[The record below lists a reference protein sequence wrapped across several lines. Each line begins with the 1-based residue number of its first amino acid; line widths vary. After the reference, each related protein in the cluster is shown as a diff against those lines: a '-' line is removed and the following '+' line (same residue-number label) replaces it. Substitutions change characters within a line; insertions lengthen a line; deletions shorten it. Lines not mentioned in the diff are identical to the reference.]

1 LLTADLVHVR
11 RRGDRLSVVP
21 LPEALR
27 PRAREL
33 AATVLDL
40 VRAHIGLPRGALLEA
55 WSQVAV
61 APGEQRL
68 ARGLCK
74 LALDACAFEEGAE
87 LDPVELRHELFAAAA
102 AARASGRDVD
112 RQALLAEMASR
123 RAVAVDAIEEALYSD
138 LPSAHVLRQADLP
151 SPDGLLALHE
161 LSSHQ
166 AVLLRATHV
175 QARVFSVS
183 GNAYRALF
191 RTLKFHRL
199 LYRISK
205 LERETGY
212 TIDLDGPMSLFEQTT
227 KYGLNLALA
236 LPAIMT
242 CDAWEV
248 RADVRWGKDRR
259 PLRYQLKGGKESVLV
274 DHAIALPDEVAALLA
289 DLRQQETPWQ
299 ASPSEV
305 ILGLPGIGVCVP
317 DLEFVHRESGQRV
330 FLEVLGFWSRAA
342 VWKRVEM
349 AEAGLPFPVVFALS
363 KHLRVSEEA
372 LPHEAPA
379 ALYVYARTLNARAV
393 LERVAAVG
401 EKALHHRER

>member
-1 LLTADLVHVR
+1 
-11 RRGDRLSVVP
+11 
-21 LPEALR
+21 
-27 PRAREL
+27 
-33 AATVLDL
+33 
-40 VRAHIGLPRGALLEA
+40 
-55 WSQVAV
+55 
-61 APGEQRL
+61 
-68 ARGLCK
+68 
-74 LALDACAFEEGAE
+74 
-87 LDPVELRHELFAAAA
+87 
-102 AARASGRDVD
+102 
-112 RQALLAEMASR
+112 
-123 RAVAVDAIEEALYSD
+123 
-138 LPSAHVLRQADLP
+138 
-151 SPDGLLALHE
+151 
-161 LSSHQ
+161 
-166 AVLLRATHV
+166 
-175 QARVFSVS
+175 
-183 GNAYRALF
+183 
-191 RTLKFHRL
+191 
-199 LYRISK
+199 
-205 LERETGY
+205 
-212 TIDLDGPMSLFEQTT
+212 
-227 KYGLNLALA
+227 

>member
-1 LLTADLVHVR
+1 
-11 RRGDRLSVVP
+11 
-21 LPEALR
+21 
-27 PRAREL
+27 
-33 AATVLDL
+33 
-40 VRAHIGLPRGALLEA
+40 
-55 WSQVAV
+55 
-61 APGEQRL
+61 
-68 ARGLCK
+68 
-74 LALDACAFEEGAE
+74 